1 MLILKNL
8 ARAKGCTQEDIARIL
23 NTQQSEVSKMMNGL
37 REISDEQIEVLCNHF
52 GREVVHSF
60 MSENGDVTMPK
71 IKIDFRRLM
80 FDKRIGQGEL
90 GKVLNLVQS
99 QVSLLVNGRRD
110 TTQAH
115 VEMLIEHFGAET
127 IAKYTISEDA
137 MNMVTRPIAKQTE
150 ATIVPAK
157 VVEEAKAEAIEE
169 YKAEESVPFLA
180 TDLVTATINVRK
192 YVEKNAD
199 ELDQIDPS
207 KLLNNPDVAEMI
219 TGTSMLPTFAP
230 NDIVFIKFL
239 PDRSQLIDGKMYYF
253 DLDNLPTMI
262 RKVKFEEGDKLRLIA
277 KNPAFADIIIN
288 RTNILNIGKVVGMF
302 RQTFGDQYDE
312 IDVIRRQKDTT
323 IERLIE
329 QQGEML
335 KQNSEQFKAFT
346 SLIEKMGK

>member
-1 MLILKNL
+1 M
-8 ARAKGCTQEDIARIL
+8 
-23 NTQQSEVSKMMNGL
+23 
-37 REISDEQIEVLCNHF
+37 
-52 GREVVHSF
+52 
-60 MSENGDVTMPK
+60 
-71 IKIDFRRLM
+71 KIDFRRLM
-80 FDKRIGQGEL
+80 FDKQLTQSDL
-90 GKVLNLVQS
+90 GSVLGLPQPEIS
-99 QVSLLVNGRRD
+99 KLINGRRD

-115 VEMLIEHFGAET
+115 VDMLIAHFGAET
-127 IAKYTISEDA
+127 IAKYALSEDA
-137 MNMVTRPIAKQTE
+137 VAAVTRPIATQTE
-150 ATIVPAK
+150 ATIVPAS

-262 RKVKFEEGDKLRLIA
+262 RKVKFEDGDKLRLIA
-277 KNPAFADIIIN
+277 KNPAFADIIID

>member
-1 MLILKNL
+1 
-8 ARAKGCTQEDIARIL
+8 
-23 NTQQSEVSKMMNGL
+23 MNI
-37 REISDEQIEVLCNHF
+37 REIRKKLNLTQGEFAKQCGVSLRTVQNW
-52 GREVVHSF
+52 
-60 MSENGDVTMPK
+60 ENGQNIPEST
-71 IKIDFRRLM
+71 IR
-80 FDKRIGQGEL
+80 
-90 GKVLNLVQS
+90 
-99 QVSLLVNGRRD
+99 
-110 TTQAH
+110 
-115 VEMLIEHFGAET
+115 LIEKINVECET
-127 IAKYTISEDA
+127 VSPFPAYEEVAT
-137 MNMVTRPIAKQTE
+137 VTGDVG
-150 ATIVPAK
+150 TIVPAS

>member
-1 MLILKNL
+1 MLIDLRRLAFDKNL
-8 ARAKGCTQEDIARIL
+8 
-23 NTQQSEVSKMMNGL
+23 NQSELGEIL
-37 REISDEQIEVLCNHF
+37 RIAQ
-52 GREVVHSF
+52 
-60 MSENGDVTMPK
+60 T
-71 IKIDFRRLM
+71 
-80 FDKRIGQGEL
+80 
-90 GKVLNLVQS
+90 
-99 QVSLLVNGRRD
+99 QVSLMMNGRRD
-110 TTQAH
+110 ITQTH
-115 VEMLIEHFGAET
+115 INLLVEHFGAET
-127 IAKYTISEDA
+127 IAKYALSEDA
-137 MNMVTRPIAKQTE
+137 VAAVTRPIARQTE
-150 ATIVPAK
+150 ATIVPAN

-192 YVEKNAD
+192 FVEKNAD

-207 KLLNNPDVAEMI
+207 KLLNNPDFAEMI

-230 NDIVFIKFL
+230 NDKVFIKLL

-262 RKVKFEEGDKLRLIA
+262 RKVKFEDGDKLRLIA
-277 KNPAFADIIIN
+277 KNPAFADIIIE
-288 RTNILNIGKVVGMF
+288 RTHILNIGKVVGMF